1 MSNNLKMLIT
11 AGLDTENS
19 IKTINSN
26 LKALAKHPAL
36 QKLLIEIKM
45 NDSYTR
51 SANHF
56 LNVIKSM
63 NEAIAEGTVEL
74 NRQIKSVQSLKKSIE
89 DLPAAGSK
97 ASSSTK
103 TDSSSLKSL
112 ADQAGKDIEGGFR
125 GTADSIVKNE
135 DIIQSL
141 SLKVAQAGLRFESL
155 SWFTNLYTG
164 SAASARLATIALQ
177 GAMSMGLSLAISGV
191 TWALSAMVEAIAKSR
206 RESAEAVKINYSQ
219 IESLREQK
227 QSIIELKTE
236 MESLLQMDDRGDLN
250 TEGKQRLLDIQT
262 QLVEQYG
269 VAANKIDAEGRAYS
283 DSISSIN
290 ERTAALEKQIQMEEQ
305 LNRSKL
311 IAKDSKNTKEIKNA
325 QEDVSEYTERVGNTK
340 KQIEKLEEDIKSGKV
355 SSDQLM
361 YTGEIVSEYGN
372 LSRSDKFWDQKL
384 LSEHSYTPQKL
395 LEAYN
400 QELAELKVKL
410 DESTTQLNTS
420 LFDRKETLNASTNN
434 YVNSL
439 IENGT
444 QISDTQRSF
453 IQEIVNSIS
462 GNGSTVMEQEDQL
475 EEIINGMV
483 SGNLEEL
490 ITSYHDLVNQFD
502 QNPSTTD
509 NTKIQAIR
517 LQVEELIE
525 SVTNGKTVSND
536 FMGKILA
543 QFPDVD
549 QKAFSMQDAIEDIQS
564 SYEKAAEKI
573 SIYNHLLNE
582 NSSEKGLNAEK
593 VAKLIK
599 EDQSLID
606 LFYVEN
612 GIIKLNTD
620 LAEKQ
625 RTEQIQALKDLTR
638 ARKDDL
644 IAANQV
650 LTQKLLAYG
659 IELNAI
665 DSLEDAIEA
674 REKLDDTNIGL
685 EGTDP
690 GSIWLYKI
698 NQFNKKEGQEL
709 IDSFI
714 ELFKNSAILEES
726 LKTVGK
732 SLEEDLGSSAESVSE
747 QLSEL
752 QKKLLA
758 VDDAINRNAHK
769 RERYAKS
776 SQKYRDSLLE
786 ENRLLEQKKKLIEQD
801 TKNNSNSTYI
811 PDQVHAVNNGTAS
824 VSNSGVSAMLNEAV
838 GLQGKFAYA
847 KVSGEYKGTY
857 EQFVNGA
864 ISDCSQFVQE
874 MFKEFLNIKLPRTSA
889 QQAKVGQSIDKKDL
903 QPGDLVF
910 FNDGSGKKNVSHV
923 GISMGNN
930 KFIQM
935 GTNNG
940 LKEADL
946 TSNYWS
952 SRYLSAKR
960 IVGAVSPNYK
970 GSSGKTGS
978 NDNNYKDKS
987 QEWLATDNQIYLNNL
1002 DTINSNNATFDK
1014 KIRTQDGLLE
1024 KSKATQ
1030 MKFTEDSDKYR
1041 FEESKQIDI
1050 LLNKR
1055 ELLSAKADAIEASMK
1070 EFNIESDDLDA
1081 MLFELGQSADE
1092 ITQEIQSKR
1101 IKLVNS
1107 DLEKFSN
1114 KILDGEYQLQLSRNK
1129 MLEYSEGSS
1138 EYSKELYNQ
1147 VALTKDQIAVN
1158 KEAIAYI
1165 SQQLEDE
1172 QLSVKVKADLQDKL
1186 EQLTLD
1192 NYEYSQSIRDINES
1206 YADSVISNYK
1216 KMLEKKRELELAEIE
1231 KSKQLEDER
1240 HKESMKNLDDELELF
1255 EKVINAQLK
1264 QMDREFSSVDYDKD
1278 LNKKLKERQD
1288 IVNQINTLALDD
1300 SYEAKAKRKSLD
1312 EQLINKDEEIS
1323 NFRQDR
1329 ERELRKENLSDQLED
1344 KKEQIGVQKD
1354 LEDEYH
1360 NGLIDKWEKE
1370 KEEKEQLYKGML
1382 EDEKVF
1388 YQMKQ
1393 DLLSNDA
1400 IIVASRINEIKGEY
1414 GVFFQFLQDQM
1425 LNVGTSAEILGT
1437 RLLENLEFEYQQD
1450 SLKLDQSPALNAGTT
1465 GASAQS
1471 AWKSYLENKDEAEKI
1486 RKKMSTMDN
1495 KNSAEY
1501 KQMEKSFKKLQ
1512 AENDA
1517 YRKTYHFPDGSFDE
1531 LQKMK
1536 PFSAESGGMTPAY
1549 TEGKFLLAHEKE
1561 LILNKTDTANL
1572 LTAVDVTRS
1581 IFKGIKNITSSFM
1594 NISAPAAAV
1603 PGGDV
1608 NMYITIDKLQGNEE
1622 GANTFFSI
1630 IQKNFKKSGI

>member
-74 NRQIKSVQSLKKSIE
+74 NRQIKSVESLKKSIE
-89 DLPAAGSK
+89 DLPAVGSK
-97 ASSSTK
+97 VSNSTQ

-177 GAMSMGLSLAISGV
+177 GAMSMGLSLAITGV
-191 TWALSAMVEAIAKSR
+191 TWAISAMVEAIAKSR
-206 RESAEAVKINYSQ
+206 RESAEAVKINYTQ

-236 MESLLQMDDRGDLN
+236 MESLLQMEDRGDLD

-283 DSISSIN
+283 NSVSSIN
-290 ERTAALEKQIQMEEQ
+290 EKTEALENQIKAEEE
-305 LNRSKL
+305 LNRAKL

-325 QEDVSEYTERVGNTK
+325 QEDVSEYTERVQNTK
-340 KQIEKLEEDIKSGKV
+340 KQIEKLGGDIQSGKL
-355 SSDQLM
+355 SSDQFIS
-361 YTGEIVSEYGN
+361 GSKAIAQYGN
-372 LSRSDKFWDQKL
+372 LSRSDKLWDQKVL
-384 LSEHSYTPQKL
+384 TEHSYTPQKL

-400 QELAELKVKL
+400 QELAELQVKL

-420 LFDRKETLNASTNN
+420 LFDRQKELSTSANN

-439 IENGT
+439 IEDGT
-444 QISDTQRSF
+444 EISDTQRLF

-462 GNGSTVMEQEDQL
+462 GNGLSVIEQEGQV
-475 EEIINGMV
+475 EEIINGLV
-483 SGNLEEL
+483 SGKMEEL
-490 ITSYHDLVNQFD
+490 ITSYNDLVNQFD
-502 QNPSTTD
+502 QNPATTD
-509 NTKIQAIR
+509 NTKIQGIR

-525 SVTNGKTVSND
+525 SVTKGKTVSND
-536 FMGKILA
+536 FIGAILA

-549 QKAFSMQDAIEDIQS
+549 QKAFSMKDAIEEIQS

-573 SIYNHLLNE
+573 SIYNQLLNE

-612 GIIKLNTD
+612 GIIRLNTD
-620 LAEKQ
+620 LTEKQ
-625 RTEQIQALKDLTR
+625 REAQLQAFKDLTK

-644 IAANQV
+644 IAANQT
-650 LTQKLLAYG
+650 LNKKLLAYG

-674 REKLDDTNIGL
+674 REKLDETNIGL

-690 GSIWLYKI
+690 GSIWLYQI

-732 SLEEDLGSSAESVSE
+732 GLEEDLGAGAASASE
-747 QLSEL
+747 QLSDL
-752 QKKLLA
+752 QRKLLA
-758 VDDAINRNAHK
+758 VEEAINRNAHK

-786 ENRLLEQKKKLIEQD
+786 ENKLLEQKKKLIEQD
-801 TKNNSNSTYI
+801 TKNNSKSTYL
-811 PDQVHAVNNGTAS
+811 PDQVYGVNNGTAS
-824 VSNSGVSAMLNEAV
+824 ASNIGISAMLSEAV
-838 GLQGKFAYA
+838 GLQGKFSYA
-847 KVSGEYKGTY
+847 RVSGEYKGTY

-864 ISDCSQFVQE
+864 VSDCSQFVQE

-889 QQAKVGQSIDKKDL
+889 EQAKVGQSIDKKDL

-910 FNDGSGKKNVSHV
+910 FNNGYGKDISHV

-946 TSNYWS
+946 TSSYWS

-960 IVGAVSPNYK
+960 IVGAISPNYK
-970 GSSGKTGS
+970 GSSGKTES
-978 NDNNYKDKS
+978 NGNDYKDKS
-987 QEWLATDNQIYLNNL
+987 EERLAIDNQIYLNNL
-1002 DTINSNNATFDK
+1002 DTINSNNAAFDK

-1055 ELLSAKADAIEASMK
+1055 ELLSAKADEIKASMK
-1070 EFNIESDDLDA
+1070 KFNIESDDLDA
-1081 MLFELGQSADE
+1081 LLFELGQSADE

-1147 VALTKDQIAVN
+1147 VALTKDQIAIN
-1158 KEAIAYI
+1158 KEAIIYI
-1165 SQQLEDE
+1165 NQQLENE
-1172 QLSVKVKADLQDKL
+1172 QLSAKVKADLQDKL

-1206 YADSVISNYK
+1206 YADSIISNYK

-1240 HKESMKNLDDELELF
+1240 HKESVKNLDEELELF

-1264 QMDREFSSVDYDKD
+1264 QMDREFSTDDYDKD

-1288 IVNQINTLALDD
+1288 IVDQINTLSLDD
-1300 SYEAKAKRKSLD
+1300 SYEAKAKRKSLN
-1312 EQLINKDEEIS
+1312 EQLISKDEEIS
-1323 NFRQDR
+1323 NFRLDR
-1329 ERELRKENLSDQLED
+1329 ERELRKQNLSDQLED

-1354 LEDEYH
+1354 IEDEYH

-1437 RLLENLEFEYQQD
+1437 RLLENLEFEFQQ
-1450 SLKLDQSPALNAGTT
+1450 STNRWRRVSKNYRLKTMFIVKLIIFLMVALM
-1465 GASAQS
+1465 
-1471 AWKSYLENKDEAEKI
+1471 SY
-1486 RKKMSTMDN
+1486 KK
-1495 KNSAEY
+1495 
-1501 KQMEKSFKKLQ
+1501 
-1512 AENDA
+1512 
-1517 YRKTYHFPDGSFDE
+1517 
-1531 LQKMK
+1531 
-1536 PFSAESGGMTPAY
+1536 
-1549 TEGKFLLAHEKE
+1549 
-1561 LILNKTDTANL
+1561 
-1572 LTAVDVTRS
+1572 
-1581 IFKGIKNITSSFM
+1581 
-1594 NISAPAAAV
+1594 
-1603 PGGDV
+1603 
-1608 NMYITIDKLQGNEE
+1608 
-1622 GANTFFSI
+1622 
-1630 IQKNFKKSGI
+1630 